1 MAIQERVHAVQSFD
15 TREDALAAQDDLAAT
30 LEGMGQ
36 TDRFGVCVRY
46 QPRRGWTVLLRD
58 RGNR

>member
-1 MAIQERVHAVQSFD
+1 MSTQERTHHVQSFD
-15 TREDALAAQDDLAAT
+15 TREEAVAAQNDLAAT

-36 TDRFGVCVRY
+36 TDRFGVFVRY